1 MGRFWGVNFMRA
13 LAIVALG
20 VGLFGAVG
28 SASAQGVV
36 APAPGLTPATPP
48 SPNPAP
54 PPAAAP
60 NPAPPP
66 AAAPNPAPP
75 QAAAAPPRTAATG
88 PVLYG
93 YRVDAWDAGAFAKPG
108 TSTLAYCAAAANY
121 KNGDTLAFV
130 LNSQFA
136 WGIALIDP
144 SWNLTY
150 NASYPIDMEV
160 DTRASGAATATA
172 IGTAEVLISLK
183 PSVALFKDFMEG
195 EKLNIQTAGGN
206 YTFDLTNTSE
216 MLPSLVKCA
225 ERYVGPI
232 PASANPFAGN

>member
-1 MGRFWGVNFMRA
+1 MRA
-13 LAIVALG
+13 LSAVALS
-20 VGLFGAVG
+20 VGLIGTVC
-28 SASAQGVV
+28 SASAQAPVI
-36 APAPGLTPATPP
+36 APAPNLTPA
-48 SPNPAP
+48 AP
-54 PPAAAP
+54 PP
-60 NPAPPP
+60 
-66 AAAPNPAPP
+66 PNPAPP

-93 YRVDAWDAGAFAKPG
+93 YKVDAWDAGAFAKPG

-121 KNGDTLAFV
+121 KNGITLAFV
-130 LNSQFA
+130 LNSQFE
-136 WGIALIDP
+136 WGILLIDP

-150 NASYPIDMEV
+150 NASYPIDMAV
-160 DTRASGAATATA
+160 DTLASGAATATA
-172 IGTAEVLISLK
+172 IGTAEVWIPLK

>member
-1 MGRFWGVNFMRA
+1 MRNLSA
-13 LAIVALG
+13 VVLS
-20 VGLFGAVG
+20 VGLVG
-28 SASAQGVV
+28 TVCSASAQAPVI
-36 APAPGLTPATPP
+36 APAPNPAV

-54 PPAAAP
+54 AASP
-60 NPAPPP
+60 NPAP
-66 AAAPNPAPP
+66 
-75 QAAAAPPRTAATG
+75 AAAAPPRTAPTG

-93 YRVDAWDAGAFAKPG
+93 YKVDAWDAGAFANPG

-121 KNGDTLAFV
+121 KNGVTLAFV
-130 LNSQFA
+130 LNSQFE